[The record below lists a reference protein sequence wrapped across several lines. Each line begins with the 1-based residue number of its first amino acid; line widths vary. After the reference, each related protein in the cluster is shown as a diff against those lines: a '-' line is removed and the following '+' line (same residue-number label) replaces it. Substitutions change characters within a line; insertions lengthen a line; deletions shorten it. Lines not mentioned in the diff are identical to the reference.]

1 MSSYTYVDTP
11 NANLVCCICRSP
23 FVEPCITRTCCHTF
37 CYECISQ
44 AVTIN
49 RQCPIDR
56 TPLTIHDLA
65 PVDPVV
71 RNLVDELV
79 VKCPQE
85 PLVVNTS
92 NSPAQKL
99 NALSAFYG
107 KISKLINVTATT
119 PRALALEYSNQ
130 GTLRETVARCATAAS
145 NSFNS
150 IAELLHTAEQA
161 NHKEPTSATE
171 ASQQESQ
178 SLSAGLAAEN
188 AILRL
193 RLSALE
199 NVVHTLRSEM
209 FAVKHALGPWFRPE
223 LQLQLHPEPNADQ
236 SSVATPLEVAEHPPL
251 DNIEVRDNASSTE
264 PSPPPPATVGDG
276 SDISSYF
283 PAPEELTSEAP
294 SRPRR
299 SRAVTDAQRPYLA
312 PVNARSQSTASPTT
326 SYPGVR
332 TNVAPGSAQSVMYS
346 SSSYPTPGP
355 MPGMSY
361 PQSNP
366 LPTPSPA
373 TVSIPPLDPSTPL
386 PDTLASLHSSLVTL
400 AGALGALAAARGSDS
415 LRTTEELRG
424 LRGAMHAL
432 RMQVHDILTSRTH
445 LPSQG
450 PGAAA
455 GGAGEGDT
463 ADGPALGLGAPSW
476 IGYGPRPYG
485 YPAMY
490 AHPFPPPHLGV
501 PHPPPT
507 NITKL

>member
-65 PVDPVV
+65 PADPVV

-85 PLVVNTS
+85 PLGCSYLCQRLLMPVHLRDSCQYVEFACPEAKCSQRILRKDLQTHQCHGN
-92 NSPAQKL
+92 NSQSSGAGVQQPRDAQ
-99 NALSAFYG
+99 G
-107 KISKLINVTATT
+107 D
-119 PRALALEYSNQ
+119 R
-130 GTLRETVARCATAAS
+130 R
-145 NSFNS
+145 
-150 IAELLHTAEQA
+150 QA
-161 NHKEPTSATE
+161 NHEEPTSATE

-178 SLSAGLAAEN
+178 SPSADLAAEN

-236 SSVATPLEVAEHPPL
+236 SSVATPLEVAEHTPL

-386 PDTLASLHSSLVTL
+386 PDTLKSLHSSLVTL

-490 AHPFPPPHLGV
+490 AHPFPPPYLGV